1 MPRAPSTRTLHQNE
15 EEGRHLENVEGS
27 MNTQKTR
34 ENTRRNQKTG
44 LSYGRP
50 TRDYTKCIKWT
61 ETMHKEIYLLYVR

>member
-15 EEGRHLENVEGS
+15 EEGRHLETIEGS
-27 MNTQKTR
+27 MNTQKTLD
-34 ENTRRNQKTG
+34 NTRRNQKTG